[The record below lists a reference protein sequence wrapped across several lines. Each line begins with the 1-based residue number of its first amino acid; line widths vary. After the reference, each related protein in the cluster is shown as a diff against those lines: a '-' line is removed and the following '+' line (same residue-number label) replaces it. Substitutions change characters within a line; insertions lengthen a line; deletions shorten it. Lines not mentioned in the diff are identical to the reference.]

1 MSGIG
6 LAFYFVFGGNVLI
19 QWGLL
24 PAGDDINKAS
34 PFAIIFFM
42 SASAFAALL
51 NGLVYRHVLTPFGLE
66 SMAPVLFA
74 LLLFGATGLFQGIR
88 ALAGMARMDLQ
99 GDRSFQ
105 ATMVLYAVG
114 MMATGRYSS
123 TWYLLGGG
131 AAAAFGYVAATCF
144 LESIMARLELEPIP
158 APFRGAPI
166 RFISAGLIAM
176 AFSGVD
182 ASFFTVFYG

>member
-6 LAFYFVFGGNVLI
+6 LVFYFVFGGNVLV

-24 PAGDDINKAS
+24 PVGDDTRMAS
-34 PFAIIFFM
+34 PLAIITFM
-42 SASAFAALL
+42 VASSFAALFD
-51 NGLVYRHVLTPFGLE
+51 GLVYRHVLTPLGLE
-66 SMAPVLFA
+66 SMSPVLFA
-74 LLLFGATGLFQGIR
+74 LLLFGVAGAFQGIR
-88 ALAGMARMDLQ
+88 ALAGKARLDLY
-99 GDRSFQ
+99 GDRTFQ

-114 MMATGRYSS
+114 MMATGRFSS
-123 TWYLLGGG
+123 IWYLLGGG
-131 AAAAFGYVAATCF
+131 AAAAFGYIAATHF
-144 LESIMARLELEPIP
+144 LEAIMSRMELEPIP
-158 APFRGAPI
+158 ALFRGTPI